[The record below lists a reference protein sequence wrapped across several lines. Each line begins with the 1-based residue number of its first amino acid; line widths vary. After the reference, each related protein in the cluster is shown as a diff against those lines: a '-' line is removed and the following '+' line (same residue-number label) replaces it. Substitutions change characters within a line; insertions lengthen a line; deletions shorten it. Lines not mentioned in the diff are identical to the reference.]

1 MTQLN
6 PHYQKNNNVKCFHVK
21 SIPHR
26 QGFLRNDDV
35 QQQRAIL
42 SSAEFA
48 TEEKRRE
55 RQLLRR
61 PWPPLNNNNQQCLHA
76 RRQLVKKTRTSKKG
90 ENKNKNK

>member
-61 PWPPLNNNNQQCLHA
+61 PWPPLNNNQQCLHA

-90 ENKNKNK
+90 EKQK